1 MLVDSSELVV
11 LRVVVLISVEVDV
24 VGSSGLVVGV
34 LEAMEVEKELR

>member
-11 LRVVVLISVEVDV
+11 LRAVVLISVEADV

-34 LEAMEVEKELR
+34 LEVIEAENELR